1 MKRCFL
7 NEKKHRIQCTCWYRG
22 TEDFTWVKR
31 YQRYT
36 VRYCKWKYGF
46 LKRMTGIDVEQL
58 FGISKHMVYRIY
70 KNGIQEELIKQEAI
84 QPAMI
89 SIGEIS
95 RKKGH

>member
-1 MKRCFL
+1 
-7 NEKKHRIQCTCWYRG
+7 
-22 TEDFTWVKR
+22 
-31 YQRYT
+31 
-36 VRYCKWKYGF
+36 
-46 LKRMTGIDVEQL
+46 MTGIDVEQL

>member
-1 MKRCFL
+1 
-7 NEKKHRIQCTCWYRG
+7 
-22 TEDFTWVKR
+22 
-31 YQRYT
+31 
-36 VRYCKWKYGF
+36 
-46 LKRMTGIDVEQL
+46 MTGIDVEQL

-95 RKKGH
+95 WKKGH